1 MVMALTARRQ
11 VSSHSRTFHACAD
24 ERVKAR
30 LGSLLRDRPEE
41 GMDGASASKA
51 ELMPRSNRRLD
62 RGSGACM
69 GVEESG

>member
-1 MVMALTARRQ
+1 MLAGVNDTTCTKCAGRRRQSAMVMALTARRQ

-41 GMDGASASKA
+41 GMDGASASK
-51 ELMPRSNRRLD
+51 RRN
-62 RGSGACM
+62 
-69 GVEESG
+69 